1 MGATDLS
8 VDQAGK
14 DLGVVLGLGR
24 KLRIKVDGNPEKF
37 ITKAKAD
44 VAVLCTSSSL
54 KAIKP
59 QVLGLIQRGMHVVTT
74 CEELAFPVP
83 EQQAAWREIDKAAA
97 AKKVSVLATGVNPGY
112 AMDALALMLT
122 APCAEVT
129 RVSVTRVVD
138 ARTRRLP
145 LQRKVG
151 AGLNLNQ
158 FRRAMTEGAVR
169 HVGPAAVGVHDRDR
183 AGLEARPRGR
193 DARAGHRAARPRH
206 RVPAHPRRHG
216 RRHQAVARGYR
227 NGELAITLDL
237 QMYVG
242 AEQPRDH
249 ILIDGVPPIDMTI
262 AGGVAGDLAT
272 AAIAVNAHPQGD
284 GRAPGP
290 RHHARPA
297 PRAPVQPAGSEVA
310 PAEEAVGS
318 PGSPLGSA
326 RGSRT
331 ARPVYV
337 AARDLLASIPASV
350 PLSARR
356 PPSAAARDR
365 ASRRPYCQTV

>member
-1 MGATDLS
+1 MARTLKVVHIGLGPIGQSIARLTLDRDGLQVVGATDLS

-14 DLGVVLGLGR
+14 DLGLVLGLGR
-24 KLRIKVDGNPEKF
+24 KLRVKVDGNPDKF
-37 ITKAKAD
+37 IRKTRAD

-54 KAIKP
+54 KTIKP
-59 QVLGLIQRGMHVVTT
+59 QVLALIQRGMHVVTT

-83 EQQAAWREIDKAAA
+83 EQQAAWRDIDKAAA
-97 AKKVSVLATGVNPGY
+97 SKKVSVLATGVNPGY

-158 FRRAMTEGAVR
+158 FRRAMTEGTVR
-169 HVGPAAVGVHDRDR
+169 HVGLPQSVYMIATALGWKLDRVDETLEPAIAPRDLDTEYLR
-183 AGLEARPRGR
+183 IPAGMA
-193 DARAGHRAARPRH
+193 AGIK
-206 RVPAHPRRHG
+206 
-216 RRHQAVARGYR
+216 QSARGYR

-262 AGGVAGDLAT
+262 TGGVAGDSAT
-272 AAIAVNAHPQGD
+272 AAITVNAIPKVM
-284 GRAPGP
+284 A
-290 RHHARPA
+290 ARPGLVTMHDL
-297 PRAPVQPAGSEVA
+297 PLLHRYNPLEVK
-310 PAEEAVGS
+310 S
-318 PGSPLGSA
+318 LGSKK
-326 RGSRT
+326 R
-331 ARPVYV
+331 
-337 AARDLLASIPASV
+337 
-350 PLSARR
+350 
-356 PPSAAARDR
+356 
-365 ASRRPYCQTV
+365 

>member
-1 MGATDLS
+1 VGATDLS
-8 VDQAGK
+8 ADQAGK
-14 DLGVVLGLGR
+14 DLGIVLGLGR

-37 ITKAKAD
+37 IRKTRAD

-54 KAIKP
+54 KTIKP

-83 EQQAAWREIDKAAA
+83 DQAAAWRDVDKAAA

-158 FRRAMTEGAVR
+158 FRRAMTEGTVR
-169 HVGPAAVGVHDRDR
+169 HVGLPQSVHMIASGLGWKLDRVDETLEPAIAPRDLDTEYLR
-183 AGLEARPRGR
+183 IPAGMA
-193 DARAGHRAARPRH
+193 AGIK
-206 RVPAHPRRHG
+206 
-216 RRHQAVARGYR
+216 QSARGYR

-262 AGGVAGDLAT
+262 AGGVAGDSAT
-272 AAIAVNAHPQGD
+272 AAITVNCIPKVMA
-284 GRAPGP
+284 
-290 RHHARPA
+290 ARPGLLTMHDL
-297 PRAPVQPAGSEVA
+297 PLVHRYNPLEVKA
-310 PAEEAVGS
+310 
-318 PGSPLGSA
+318 LGPKK
-326 RGSRT
+326 R
-331 ARPVYV
+331 
-337 AARDLLASIPASV
+337 
-350 PLSARR
+350 
-356 PPSAAARDR
+356 
-365 ASRRPYCQTV
+365 